1 MTVSFSKAQVAG
13 LLLAARPHLVD
24 YGLVAPT
31 AGEVIAAL
39 GGSRSASYAARRT
52 VEDGLPS
59 LFRPPGRP
67 PREAPAP
74 VEASLS
80 RRVVTFLMD
89 HSGSVTGTPLRRTY
103 ADVYRLFVLDLRDAH
118 PEVELSRFAEEVHVP
133 LPTLKDWLRGERPQV
148 EAPTEAAAAAS
159 VHVAHVETVLA
170 AWNAWEG
177 GLRAFCEHV
186 QRDQRLPLGRQHIVD
201 ILVAH
206 GVHAPQRRDRGPDA
220 TAMRRGFETF
230 FPGAQ
235 WVGDGMELTVE
246 VDGTPYTVHLE
257 LNVDVASGALVGA
270 SVRPTEDAAAVVEAL
285 QDGVATTGAPPLALT
300 LDNKPSNHAA
310 EVVDAIDAI
319 DAFDPTGAKTV
330 KLRPRPYTP
339 TDKPHVEGAFGLF
352 SQTAPDLCVS
362 TDPDTLAGQLVTL
375 VAIVWA
381 RVLNHKPRADGRG
394 SRAAMYR
401 DARPT
406 PEEIDAARTR
416 FAERLAEQEK
426 ARETRKRRQDPVA
439 RVALDEAFD
448 RFGLDDEDGRLRA
461 AIACWPLDAVL
472 AGIAV
477 FEGKRAR
484 GTLPEGVDGRYLRG
498 IVVNLATEAESMA
511 IADALL
517 EERMRAR
524 DRALHGLER
533 ERGRLEEDF
542 GEDPPELVKNYV
554 QRATDAHR
562 TLDRYQ
568 WLRAIADVVLDAD
581 DHQQRPLLRLAAR
594 HISATHALPAKQ
606 RNAAIRFLYA
616 KAVPVA

>member
-1 MTVSFSKAQVAG
+1 MSLSLSDAQVAG
-13 LLLAARPHLVD
+13 FLLAVLPHLVEN
-24 YGLVAPT
+24 GLVAPT
-31 AGEVIAAL
+31 ASEVIASV
-39 GGSRSASYAARRT
+39 GGSRSAAYAARRT
-52 VEDGLPS
+52 VMEGLPG

-67 PREAPAP
+67 PEEPAP
-74 VEASLS
+74 LDVPEPLS
-80 RRVVTFLMD
+80 AKVVTFLMD
-89 HSGSVTGTPLRRTY
+89 HPGSVTGTALRRTY
-103 ADVYRLFVLDLRDAH
+103 ADGYRLFVLELRDAH
-118 PEVELSRFAEEVHVP
+118 PEVELSRFAQGVQVP

-148 EAPTEAAAAAS
+148 ERPTTAAAAGS

-170 AWNAWEG
+170 AWKAWEG

-206 GVHAPQRRDRGPDA
+206 GVHAPKRRGRPPDA
-220 TAMRRGFETF
+220 AAMRGGIEAF

-235 WVGDGMELTVE
+235 WVGDGMELAVE
-246 VDGTPYTVHLE
+246 VDGTVYAANLE

-285 QDGVATTGAPPLALT
+285 QDGVATTGKPPLALT

-310 EVVDAIDAI
+310 EVVDAIN
-319 DAFDPTGAKTV
+319 AFDKTGAKTT

-339 TDKPHVEGAFGLF
+339 TDKAHVEGAFGLF
-352 SQTAPDLCVS
+352 SQTAPDLSVS
-362 TDPDTLAGQLVTL
+362 TDPETLATQIAALVVMT
-375 VAIVWA
+375 WA
-381 RVLNHKPRADGRG
+381 RTLNHRPRVDGRG
-394 SRAAMYR
+394 SRATLYR
-401 DARPT
+401 NARPT
-406 PEEIDAARTR
+406 PEEIDAARHR
-416 FAERLAEQEK
+416 FAERLAQQAK
-426 ARETRKRRQDPVA
+426 ARQNRKRQQDPLA
-439 RVALDEAFD
+439 KAALDEAFG
-448 RFGLDDEDGRLRA
+448 RLGLDDDDGSLRT

-484 GTLPEGVDGRYLRG
+484 STLPEGVDGRYLRG

-524 DRALHGLER
+524 DRALEGLER
-533 ERGRLEEDF
+533 ERGGLHEASGQDLA
-542 GEDPPELVKNYV
+542 ELVKRYA
-554 QRATDAHR
+554 QRATATQR
-562 TLDRYQ
+562 TLDRTW
-568 WLRAIADVVLDAD
+568 WLRAVADVVLDAE